1 MDCNIT
7 EEKEMDIPILE
18 YRWTMGN
25 ILTIIAL
32 ALQVV
37 VLAGGGLWYASKLE
51 GRIDANTSEFRT
63 NGQITDKRVESI
75 INEQKLQA
83 QQIQSSAA
91 DYGRMDERLI
101 AMQAIL
107 LKIDQTIERISK

>member
-1 MDCNIT
+1 ML
-7 EEKEMDIPILE
+7 MPRLE
-18 YRWTMGN
+18 YRWTIGN
-25 ILTIIAL
+25 VLTIIAL

-51 GRIDANTSEFRT
+51 GRIDANAAEIYT
-63 NGQITDKRVESI
+63 NGEATDKKVETI
-75 INEQKLQA
+75 LVEQKLQA

-101 AMQAIL
+101 AMQSIL
-107 LKIDQTIERISK
+107 LKIDRQIERITQ

>member
-1 MDCNIT
+1 ML
-7 EEKEMDIPILE
+7 MPRLE

-25 ILTIIAL
+25 VLTIIAL

-51 GRIDANTSEFRT
+51 GRIDANTAEFRAS
-63 NGQITDKRVESI
+63 GGMTDKKVETI
-75 INEQKLQA
+75 LAEQKLQA

-101 AMQAIL
+101 AMQSIL
-107 LKIDQTIERISK
+107 LKIDQQIQRITQ

>member
-1 MDCNIT
+1 MP
-7 EEKEMDIPILE
+7 MPRLE

-25 ILTIIAL
+25 VLTIVAL

-51 GRIDANTSEFRT
+51 ARIDANTAEIYT
-63 NGQITDKRVESI
+63 NGEVTDKKVEAI
-75 INEQKLQA
+75 LKEQKLQA

-101 AMQAIL
+101 AMQSIL
-107 LKIDQTIERISK
+107 LKIDRQIERITQ

>member
-1 MDCNIT
+1 ML
-7 EEKEMDIPILE
+7 MPRLE

-25 ILTIIAL
+25 VLTIIAL

-51 GRIDANTSEFRT
+51 ARIDANTAEFRASGKV
-63 NGQITDKRVESI
+63 NDEKVETI
-75 INEQKLQA
+75 LNEQKLQA
-83 QQIQSSAA
+83 AQIQSSAA

-101 AMQAIL
+101 AMQSIL
-107 LKIDQTIERISK
+107 LKIDRQIERITQ

>member
-1 MDCNIT
+1 MN
-7 EEKEMDIPILE
+7 MPRLE

-25 ILTIIAL
+25 ALTIFAL
-32 ALQVV
+32 ALQVI

-51 GRIDANTSEFRT
+51 SRIDANTAEFRA
-63 NGQITDKRVESI
+63 NGKITDAKVERLL
-75 INEQKLQA
+75 NEQKLHA